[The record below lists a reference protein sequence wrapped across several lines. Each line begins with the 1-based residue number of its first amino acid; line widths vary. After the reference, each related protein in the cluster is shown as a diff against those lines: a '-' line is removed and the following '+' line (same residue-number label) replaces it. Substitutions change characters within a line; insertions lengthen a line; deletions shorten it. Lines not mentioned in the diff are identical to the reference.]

1 MWAAGLKWMF
11 LILATL
17 IGAGY
22 ASGREIW
29 QFFGYESGLAIIIF
43 TVLFTICSYVILH
56 ISFTERSAHYFPV
69 LERLV
74 GKRLAAFYDVLIVFY
89 LFTVTVVMIAAGG
102 ATGTMYQ
109 IPNWLGILFIALMI
123 ILIFTS
129 NVEGVVSMNS
139 YILPILVGGL
149 VLVLV
154 VYTRH
159 EQINLLQDWREQA
172 NWQAAFPFTALNIL
186 PVVAVIG
193 AIGKQMKGKGELWI
207 ASIGSGLIIGALTYL
222 YNNDLMHISHAIPHY
237 DIPLF
242 YILKNYPSIVLIGI
256 SIVLWLAIYTS
267 AVSGVLGIVS
277 RFQTKWKGPLWLQAA
292 VLVVLML
299 PLTQLGFTDLIALM
313 YPIFGFANLYILSAI
328 LVYPILNRYKMK

>member
-43 TVLFTICSYVILH
+43 TILFTICSYVILH
-56 ISFTERSAHYFPV
+56 ISFTERSTHYFPV

-74 GKRLAAFYDVLIVFY
+74 GKKLAAVYDVLIVFY

-109 IPNWLGILFIALMI
+109 IPNWLGILFITLMI

-154 VYTRH
+154 IYTRH

-172 NWQAAFPFTALNIL
+172 NWQSAFPFTALNIL

-292 VLVVLML
+292 VLVLLML

>member
-43 TVLFTICSYVILH
+43 TVLFTICSHVILH
-56 ISFTERSAHYFPV
+56 ISFTERSTHYFPV

-74 GKRLAAFYDVLIVFY
+74 GRRLAAFYDVLIVFY

-123 ILIFTS
+123 VLIFTS

-149 VLVLV
+149 VLVLII
-154 VYTRH
+154 YTRH
-159 EQINLLQDWREQA
+159 EQINLLQDWHEQA

-267 AVSGVLGIVS
+267 AVSGILGIVS

-292 VLVVLML
+292 VLVLLML

>member
-43 TVLFTICSYVILH
+43 TILFTICSYVILH
-56 ISFTERSAHYFPV
+56 ISFTERSTHYFPV

-74 GKRLAAFYDVLIVFY
+74 GKKLAAVYDVLIVFY

-109 IPNWLGILFIALMI
+109 IPNWLGILFITLMI

-154 VYTRH
+154 IYTRH

-292 VLVVLML
+292 VLVLLML

>member
-1 MWAAGLKWMF
+1 MWAAGMKWMF

-29 QFFGYESGLAIIIF
+29 QFFGYESGLAIVIF
-43 TVLFTICSYVILH
+43 TVLFSICCYVILH
-56 ISFTERSAHYFPV
+56 ISFTEKSTHYFPV

-74 GKRLAAFYDVLIVFY
+74 GRRLAALYDVLIVFY

-102 ATGTMYQ
+102 ATGTMYH
-109 IPNWLGILFIALMI
+109 IPNWLGILFISLMI
-123 ILIFTS
+123 ILIFVS

-149 VLVLV
+149 VIVLL
-154 VYTRH
+154 VYTKH
-159 EQINLLQDWREQA
+159 EQIDLLDDWREQA
-172 NWQAAFPFTALNIL
+172 NWRAAFPFTALNIL

-222 YNNDLMHISHAIPHY
+222 YNNDLMHISHAIPNY

-242 YILKNYPSIVLIGI
+242 YILKNYPSFVLIGI

-277 RFQTKWKGPLWLQAA
+277 RFQTKWRGPLWLQAA
-292 VLVVLML
+292 VLIIMML

-313 YPIFGFANLYILSAI
+313 YPLFGFANLYILSAI
-328 LVYPILNRYKMK
+328 LVYPLLKRTK

>member
-29 QFFGYESGLAIIIF
+29 QFFGYESGLAILIF

-56 ISFTERSAHYFPV
+56 ISFTERTTHYFPV

-74 GKRLAAFYDVLIVFY
+74 GKKLAAFYDVLIVFY

-159 EQINLLQDWREQA
+159 EQIDLLQDWRDQA

-222 YNNDLMHISHAIPHY
+222 YNNDLMHISDAIPHY

-277 RFQTKWKGPLWLQAA
+277 RFQARWKGPLWLQAA
-292 VLVVLML
+292 VLILLML

>member
-43 TVLFTICSYVILH
+43 TILFTICSYVILH
-56 ISFTERSAHYFPV
+56 ISFTERSEHYFPV

-74 GKRLAAFYDVLIVFY
+74 GKKLAAVYDVLIVFY

-109 IPNWLGILFIALMI
+109 IPNWLGILFITLMI

-154 VYTRH
+154 IYTRH
-159 EQINLLQDWREQA
+159 EQIDLLQDWREQA

-292 VLVVLML
+292 VLVLLML

>member
-1 MWAAGLKWMF
+1 MWAAGMKWMF

-29 QFFGYESGLAIIIF
+29 QFFGYESGLAIVIF
-43 TVLFTICSYVILH
+43 TVLFSICCYVILH
-56 ISFTERSAHYFPV
+56 ISFTEKSTHYFPV

-74 GKRLAAFYDVLIVFY
+74 GRRLAALYDVLIVFY

-102 ATGTMYQ
+102 ATGTMYH
-109 IPNWLGILFIALMI
+109 IPNWLGILFISLMI
-123 ILIFTS
+123 ILIFVS

-149 VLVLV
+149 VIVLL
-154 VYTRH
+154 VYTKH
-159 EQINLLQDWREQA
+159 EQIDLLGDWREQA
-172 NWQAAFPFTALNIL
+172 NWRAAFPFTALNIL

-193 AIGKQMKGKGELWI
+193 AIGKQMKVKGELWI

-222 YNNDLMHISHAIPHY
+222 YNNDLMHISHAIPNY

-242 YILKNYPSIVLIGI
+242 YILKNYPSFVLIGI

-277 RFQTKWKGPLWLQAA
+277 RFQTKWRGPLWLQAA
-292 VLVVLML
+292 VLIIMML

-313 YPIFGFANLYILSAI
+313 YPLFGFANLYILSAI
-328 LVYPILNRYKMK
+328 LVYPLLKRTK

>member
-43 TVLFTICSYVILH
+43 TILFTICSYVILH
-56 ISFTERSAHYFPV
+56 ISFTERSTHYFPV

-74 GKRLAAFYDVLIVFY
+74 GKKLAAVYDVLIVFY

-109 IPNWLGILFIALMI
+109 IPNWLGILFITLMI

-154 VYTRH
+154 IYTRH

-292 VLVVLML
+292 VLVLLML

-313 YPIFGFANLYILSAI
+313 YPIFGFANLYIFSAI